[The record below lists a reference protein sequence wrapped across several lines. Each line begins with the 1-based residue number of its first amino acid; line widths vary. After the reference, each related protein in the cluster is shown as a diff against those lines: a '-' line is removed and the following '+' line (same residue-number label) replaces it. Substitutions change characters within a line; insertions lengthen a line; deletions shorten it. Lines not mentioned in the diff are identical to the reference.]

1 MFVWNLPLNF
11 RYDWEERVCS
21 RRGEG
26 GENEKVQCRK
36 LEPKYKN
43 LKVKKHGQI
52 CHSKTGPPYHI
63 GSINK
68 P

>member
-1 MFVWNLPLNF
+1 MTGRKEFVAGGGKGG
-11 RYDWEERVCS
+11 
-21 RRGEG
+21 RGV
-26 GENEKVQCRK
+26 KMKRFKCRK

-52 CHSKTGPPYHI
+52 CDSKTGPPYHI
-63 GSINK
+63 SGINK